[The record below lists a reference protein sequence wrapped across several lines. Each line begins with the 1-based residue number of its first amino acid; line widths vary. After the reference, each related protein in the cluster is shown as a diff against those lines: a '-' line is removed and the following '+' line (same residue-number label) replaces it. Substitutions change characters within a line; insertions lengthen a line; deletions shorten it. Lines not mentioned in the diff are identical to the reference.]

1 MPAPLSPSVY
11 ISYDPSDERWKETIA
26 SRLRDSKIQVSYPA
40 PGGSGSDRLLSA
52 QNDRVNARVFL
63 LLVSPRFLKRD
74 DIFKIEFPHIQSLV
88 HSGRAQIIFVVIESC
103 PWRNQLTS
111 PQVASIVI
119 PREDRALAEEDSKQL
134 KDDLDTLVEEV
145 VRAFERL
152 NVSTIP
158 QQQEITSLPEDA
170 EEPATNTPSDSIQGD
185 AAPSRRSGRVSTKRK
200 PDAFGKTRMPSKAP
214 EDVKSKAD
222 EVPKE
227 TPLLTILQFTE
238 RCKRVLVAAAGY
250 TRNRRQR
257 QQNSLTT
264 TSILYALIDFA
275 LLGRIDADDA
285 TRVIGNAVREA
296 GVEQYQD
303 RRKNFLKEQMPVT
316 VFDSEPLSN
325 ALTNVS
331 INTRTLIV
339 AAQEIA
345 RQTTATTTP
354 VDPATLPIDT
364 RHLIA
369 AMFTAFPQGRQRSG
383 QLQLLSLLGLQ
394 VPSLENA
401 LYSFVSEHFSSTDFL
416 DKWSEVLKVLPSD
429 IPAEIEKK
437 QQGTFEPLI
446 AGYVSDSTKSPEDD
460 LDIGHDVQ
468 TLCSVILAREVLP
481 PLSIGLFG
489 DWGTGKTFFMDR
501 MREEIDFVKKQTG
514 NPTYSK
520 FHTRVAQITFNAWHY
535 VDASLWASLVSHILE
550 KLVEEIAP
558 RPDEVTVRKK
568 LVKELQTAKELKAE
582 AEQERQRA
590 ANEREAAENR
600 LSEVAEQRAQKQME
614 LSSLRATDLW
624 QFVKDDGELKR
635 SIDTA
640 LQSLGVPSMLNSL
653 EDLDAVA
660 LDARG
665 VSGRIYSL
673 GVSLVRDGSRVTLLL
688 LIATLLLAVPG
699 LAWLLSYWL
708 PRQPFVATLSSIG
721 TGVTAVCLAVSS
733 ALRGPLR
740 RVNECVDRLEEARK
754 KALDLIKQKRI
765 ERSDQETKLEGE
777 VNTLKAKEVSATQQL
792 SAADARVREV
802 ESKIHEI
809 DEGRNLAKFILARS
823 EAGDYRKHLGLIS
836 TIRQD
841 FENLSKLLQ
850 IAAAGETGDGA
861 VQRIVLYVDDLDR
874 CPSARVVELLE
885 AVHLLLA
892 FDLFVVVVGVDPRW
906 LLHSLQQKFS
916 AFQAGIDKSV
926 AGELDWVT
934 TPQDYLEKIFQI
946 PFSLQRMES
955 NGFSKLMRRL
965 LPETTAP
972 ASQRSEPTQSVIP
985 ASLETPLV
993 SAGAIQPT
1001 RSNPVSHLIEGET
1014 PSGSAGATED
1024 TAGMNR
1030 RLNQDSLNIR
1040 SWEAQFASQLSAF
1053 VPTPRSAKRFTNI
1066 YRLLKAPLD
1075 PGQLSIFEGQKA
1087 SPGEFRAPML
1097 LLAILTGFPH
1107 LSVALFGAITQ
1118 QDPATVSARDFFV
1131 NVASHS
1137 EKNPEAARLQDC
1149 LDPLLEAALPDS
1161 FEPFMRWAPRVAR
1174 FSFYT
1179 AKVAELKIS

>member
-1 MPAPLSPSVY
+1 MP
-11 ISYDPSDERWKETIA
+11 EKG
-26 SRLRDSKIQVSYPA
+26 
-40 PGGSGSDRLLSA
+40 PGDVES
-52 QNDRVNARVFL
+52 NA
-63 LLVSPRFLKRD
+63 D
-74 DIFKIEFPHIQSLV
+74 DV
-88 HSGRAQIIFVVIESC
+88 
-103 PWRNQLTS
+103 
-111 PQVASIVI
+111 
-119 PREDRALAEEDSKQL
+119 
-134 KDDLDTLVEEV
+134 
-145 VRAFERL
+145 
-152 NVSTIP
+152 
-158 QQQEITSLPEDA
+158 PE
-170 EEPATNTPSDSIQGD
+170 
-185 AAPSRRSGRVSTKRK
+185 
-200 PDAFGKTRMPSKAP
+200 
-214 EDVKSKAD
+214 
-222 EVPKE
+222 E
-227 TPLLTILQFTE
+227 TPLLTIFQFTE

-264 TSILYALIDFA
+264 SAILYALIDFA
-275 LLGRIDADDA
+275 MLDRIDADDA
-285 TRVIGNAVREA
+285 TRLIGNAVQEV
-296 GVEQYQD
+296 GMEQYED
-303 RRKNFLKEQMPVT
+303 RRKSFLKEQMPVT

-331 INTRTLIV
+331 VNTRTLIV

-345 RQTTATTTP
+345 RRTTATTAP

-369 AMFTAFPQGRQRSG
+369 AMFTAFPQGTQLSG
-383 QLQLLSLLGLQ
+383 QLKLLSLWGLQ
-394 VPSLENA
+394 VPSLKNA
-401 LYSFVSEHFSSTDFL
+401 LYSFVREHFSSTDFL
-416 DKWSEVLKVLPSD
+416 DKWSEVLKILPSD
-429 IPAEIEKK
+429 IPADIEQK

-446 AGYVSDSTKSPEDD
+446 AGYVSDSTKSAEDD
-460 LDIGHDVQ
+460 LDIGRDVQ
-468 TLCSVILAREVLP
+468 TLCSVILAKDVFP

-514 NPTYSK
+514 NSAYSK

-558 RPDEVTVRKK
+558 KADEVTVRKK
-568 LVKELQTAKELKAE
+568 LVKELQTAKELRAE
-582 AEQERQRA
+582 AEQERERA
-590 ANEREAAENR
+590 ANERKAAEDR

-624 QFVKDDGELKR
+624 QFVKDDSELKK

-640 LQSLGVPSMLNSL
+640 LQSLGLPSVLNSL
-653 EDLDAVA
+653 EDLDGVA

-665 VSGRIYSL
+665 VGGRIYSL
-673 GVSLVRDGSRVTLLL
+673 GVSLVRDGSGGTLLL
-688 LIATLLLAVPG
+688 LIGILLLAVPG

-721 TGVTAVCLAVSS
+721 TGLTAVCVAVSS

-740 RVNECVDRLEEARK
+740 RVNECVDRLEASRK
-754 KALDLIKQKRI
+754 KALDLINQKRN
-765 ERSDQETKLEGE
+765 EQSGQETKLEGE

-841 FENLSKLLQ
+841 FENLSKLIQ

-861 VQRIVLYVDDLDR
+861 IQRIVLYVDDLDR

-916 AFQAGIDKSV
+916 AFQAGIDKSA

-946 PFSLQRMES
+946 PFSLRRMEF

-965 LPETTAP
+965 LPETTAL
-972 ASQRSEPTQSVIP
+972 ASQRSEPTHSVIP
-985 ASLETPLV
+985 AASETPLV
-993 SAGAIQPT
+993 SADAIELTP
-1001 RSNPVSHLIEGET
+1001 SGPVSHLIEDET
-1014 PSGSAGATED
+1014 SAGSAHATED
-1024 TAGMNR
+1024 KPGMSR

-1053 VPTPRSAKRFTNI
+1053 VPTPRGAKRFTNI

-1075 PGQLSIFEGQKA
+1075 PDELSIFEGQKA

-1118 QDPATVSARDFFV
+1118 QDPATISPRDFFV
-1131 NVASHS
+1131 NVASHA
-1137 EKNPEAARLQDC
+1137 KKDPEATRLQNC
-1149 LDPLLEAALPDS
+1149 LNPLLDAALPDS
-1161 FEPFMRWAPRVAR
+1161 FEPFMRWAARVAR